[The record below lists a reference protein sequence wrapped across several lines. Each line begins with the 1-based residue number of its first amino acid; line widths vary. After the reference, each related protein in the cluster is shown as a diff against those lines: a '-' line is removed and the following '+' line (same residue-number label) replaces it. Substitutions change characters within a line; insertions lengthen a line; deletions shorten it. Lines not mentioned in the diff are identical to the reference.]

1 MNELARTDTFMP
13 ALTLQQAIER
23 RNAIVDFTTK
33 IMRPGVDYGKVPGTD
48 KDVLLK
54 PGAEKLCT
62 QFGLA
67 PVFERLD
74 VVKDWTGQT
83 TGGEPLFYF
92 EYRCR
97 LYRSG
102 TAVGEGIGS
111 CNSWEKKYRY
121 RKAER
126 LCPSCGAQAIK
137 RSKYPPRNQPS
148 AQPGWYCYEKVGGC
162 GANYAADEPAITQ
175 QETGY
180 TPNPDIFDTI
190 NTIDKMAQKRAL
202 IAATLIALNASEF
215 FTQDLD
221 DQYIVEAEYVVQEQ
235 PKASSEQK
243 RTPERAAVI
252 ERIKQRWDEEKQ
264 LGGRAP
270 ASELAID
277 FETANIGDLI
287 ALGQQIRARIDRL
300 STQKETEKAK
310 EPPLQRYRATP
321 EQEADMKALE
331 AQQTED
337 IPY

>member
-1 MNELARTDTFMP
+1 MTDLARTDAFMP

-23 RNAIVDFTTK
+23 RNAIVEFTAK
-33 IMRPGVDYGKVPGTD
+33 IMRPNVDYGKVPGTD

-67 PVFERLD
+67 PVFERID
-74 VVKDWTGQT
+74 CIRDWTGQT

-97 LYRSG
+97 LYRNG
-102 TAVGEGIGS
+102 APIGEGIGS

-126 LCPSCGAQAIK
+126 LCPACGTAAIIK
-137 RSKYPPRNQPS
+137 GKADYGG
-148 AQPGWYCYEKVGGC
+148 GWLCFAKKGGC
-162 GANYAADEPAITQ
+162 STKYRDDDPAIVQ
-175 QETGY
+175 QEVGY
-180 TPNPDIFDTI
+180 VANPDIFDII

-221 DQYIVEAEYVVQEQ
+221 EQYIDAPYTVQDGSASYQEPQQRQSASDPAVDRQTKIESIKALWAED
-235 PKASSEQK
+235 
-243 RTPERAAVI
+243 ERM
-252 ERIKQRWDEEKQ
+252 
-264 LGGRAP
+264 GGRRP
-270 ASELAID
+270 AKEQDID
-277 FETANIGDLI
+277 LNTIKVGDLV
-287 ALGQQIRARIDRL
+287 ALEKSVQQRVEYRRRQYKPVSTSKYPL
-300 STQKETEKAK
+300 S
-310 EPPLQRYRATP
+310 P
-321 EQEADMKALE
+321 EQQTDADELE
-331 AQQTED
+331 KTQQTED